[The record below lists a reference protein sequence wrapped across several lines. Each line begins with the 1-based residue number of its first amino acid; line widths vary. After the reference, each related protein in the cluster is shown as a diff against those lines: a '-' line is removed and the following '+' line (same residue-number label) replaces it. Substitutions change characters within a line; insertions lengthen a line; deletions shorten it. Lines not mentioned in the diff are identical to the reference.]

1 MSLPPEEKPSA
12 PRVVP
17 LYTDEV
23 LGIVMKPAGLLVHRS
38 EVAPNAEAFSGAA
51 FMLRTAWT
59 EGLPAFSFFP
69 LIRKRRQPLPV
80 SLRPGS

>member
-1 MSLPPEEKPSA
+1 M
-12 PRVVP
+12 VP

-38 EVAPNAEAFSGAA
+38 EVAPNAEAFALQQARDLFGRRVYAAHRLDRGTSGV
-51 FMLRTAWT
+51 LI
-59 EGLPAFSFFP
+59 FP